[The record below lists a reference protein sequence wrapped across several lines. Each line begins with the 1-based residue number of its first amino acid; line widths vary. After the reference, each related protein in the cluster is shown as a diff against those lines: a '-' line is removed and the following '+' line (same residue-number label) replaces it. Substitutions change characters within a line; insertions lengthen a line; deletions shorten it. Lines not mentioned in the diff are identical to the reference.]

1 MKKYVI
7 AAALSAFAYGAPAGA
22 QDRFGRFDERL
33 ARFEGGIGAQA
44 FARVNN
50 AAVPNDV
57 QGVPSAGRPWV
68 IKDLSA
74 TVRAGG
80 SISVRG
86 RGLLVA
92 GGNGVGTNAGQS
104 VHARLFCGAVA
115 HNSATVPLDAD
126 GDFRIDGQLDPV
138 PPADCA
144 TPVLLIVN
152 GVAPA
157 GAWFAAGIR
166 DQR

>member
-1 MKKYVI
+1 MKKRVI
-7 AAALSAFAYGAPAGA
+7 AVAAAIAALAYGLSALA
-22 QDRFGRFDERL
+22 DERSIRFD
-33 ARFEGGIGAQA
+33 GGIGAQA
-44 FARVNN
+44 FARINN

-68 IKDLSA
+68 IKDLKARVRSNGHI
-74 TVRAGG
+74 TVF
-80 SISVRG
+80 G
-86 RGLLVA
+86 RGLVVA
-92 GGNGVGTNAGQS
+92 GGNAVGTNAGQS

-115 HNSATVPLDAD
+115 HNSGTVPLQAD
-126 GDFRIDGQLDPV
+126 GDFRIDDQLSPV

-157 GAWFAAGIR
+157 GAWFAAGIP
-166 DQR
+166 DSQ

>member
-1 MKKYVI
+1 
-7 AAALSAFAYGAPAGA
+7 
-22 QDRFGRFDERL
+22 
-33 ARFEGGIGAQA
+33 
-44 FARVNN
+44 
-50 AAVPNDV
+50 
-57 QGVPSAGRPWV
+57 
-68 IKDLSA
+68 
-74 TVRAGG
+74 
-80 SISVRG
+80 
-86 RGLLVA
+86 
-92 GGNGVGTNAGQS
+92 
-104 VHARLFCGAVA
+104 
-115 HNSATVPLDAD
+115 VPLDAD